1 MEITGVTIKPDD
13 NPKQIVKEIGS
24 LIGVEIEDSDIAA
37 AHKLPDSN
45 KIKNRMIVKK
55 ERGRL
60 EKARNLV
67 GKKR

>member
-13 NPKQIVKEIGS
+13 NPKQIIKEIGS